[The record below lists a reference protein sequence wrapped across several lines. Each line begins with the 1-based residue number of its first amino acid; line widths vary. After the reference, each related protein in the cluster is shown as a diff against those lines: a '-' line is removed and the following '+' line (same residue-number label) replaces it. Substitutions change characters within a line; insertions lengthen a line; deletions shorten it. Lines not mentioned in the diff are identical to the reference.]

1 MVIIDKIPDNNKIN
15 SLIFDVD
22 GTITRWKNVK
32 EFFKKSLERLN
43 VPYTDEALEGLIR
56 AMSDRELH
64 ELITSEADEDIYS
77 YLLDLYIPSLREHGV
92 SGKDLKDVMFEL
104 EASETFIN
112 DDVAEEIEILSSK
125 YKLYIYT
132 NWFTNQAKKKLDRY
146 NLTRY
151 FENINSSENTCVK
164 YSKVGFIWL
173 LNRYGLDKDKTVHI
187 GDSESDVVPS
197 LNAGIRSIYID
208 YGIKS
213 SDDIT
218 AEKMKLIHLADASI
232 TEFKDIRKV
241 LTKSI

>member
-1 MVIIDKIPDNNKIN
+1 MVIIDKIPDNNSIN

-32 EFFKKSLERLN
+32 EFLRKSLEMLN
-43 VPYTDEALEGLIR
+43 VPYTDEALKGLYK

-64 ELITSEADEDIYS
+64 ALISGEATEDVYS
-77 YLLDLYIPSLREHGV
+77 FFLGEYIPSLREHRKT
-92 SGKDLKDVMFEL
+92 GKDLKDVMFEL
-104 EASETFIN
+104 EASETFID
-112 DDVAEEIEILSSK
+112 DDVKDELELLSKK

-146 NLTRY
+146 GLTGY
-151 FENINSSENTCVK
+151 FENIHSSENNYLK
-164 YSKVGFIWL
+164 YSRVGFIWL
-173 LNRYGLDKDKTVHI
+173 LNKYGLDRAKTVHI

-197 LNAGIRSIYID
+197 HNAGICSIYLN

-213 SDDIT
+213 SDDIH
-218 AEKMKLIHLADASI
+218 EKEMALIHKADASI

-241 LTKSI
+241 LTKRR